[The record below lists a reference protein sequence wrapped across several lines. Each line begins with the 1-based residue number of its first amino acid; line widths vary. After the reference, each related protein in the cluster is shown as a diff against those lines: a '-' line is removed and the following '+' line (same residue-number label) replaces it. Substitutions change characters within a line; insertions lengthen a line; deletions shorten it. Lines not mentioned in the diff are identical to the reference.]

1 MTLVGARLQLR
12 PASAALVR
20 ETVPDEP
27 PSEATVI
34 VTLALVPA
42 SNWLTVVWPAMT
54 EKSNTITWTLTRC
67 TREPLVPVTLT
78 LYDPGATL
86 GPTEI
91 VNVDVPDPE
100 MEEVVRVAVSPMG
113 ALELR
118 DTSPVKPLVAVT
130 VMAELPL
137 APGTMVVLAGLGLI
151 VKSGVGG
158 LTVSGSQ
165 ALVAR
170 LLFVSP
176 L

>member
-42 SNWLTVVWPAMT
+42 SNWLTVVWLAMT
-54 EKSNTITWTLTRC
+54 EKSNTITWILTRC

-78 LYDPGATL
+78 LYDPGAIL

-91 VNVDVPDPE
+91 VKVDVPDPAIE
-100 MEEVVRVAVSPMG
+100 LVVRVAVSPEG
-113 ALELR
+113 ALELS
-118 DTSPVKPLVAVT
+118 DTTSVKPLVAVT
-130 VMAELPL
+130 VMTELPL
-137 APGTMVVLAGLGLI
+137 APGTMVRLAGLGVI
-151 VKSGVGG
+151 VKLGVGG
-158 LTVSGSQ
+158 LTVNGSQ
-165 ALVAR
+165 ALATP
-170 LLFVSP
+170 LLFPSP